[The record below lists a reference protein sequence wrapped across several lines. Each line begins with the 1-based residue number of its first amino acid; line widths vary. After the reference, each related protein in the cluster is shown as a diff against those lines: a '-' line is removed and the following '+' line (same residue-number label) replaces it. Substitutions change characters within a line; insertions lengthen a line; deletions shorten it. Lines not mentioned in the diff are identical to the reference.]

1 MAAWATETR
10 TQHGLETGQKPMYE
24 RNGATELN
32 SLADEAKRRAEIARS
47 HSFFF
52 CLITFSKEIVSLCRV

>member
-24 RNGATELN
+24 RHGATELSN
-32 SLADEAKRRAEIARS
+32 MADEAKRRAELARLD
-47 HSFFF
+47 SFF
-52 CLITFSKEIVSLCRV
+52 V